1 MPLRKS
7 PVRTPALLAANRA
20 NSKKSTGPR
29 SPQGKARVAL
39 NALQHGRY
47 AVRLRENLVR
57 AGDGSAE
64 SQYQW
69 FRSEIAAAFGASG
82 RDEELQAEQMAA
94 RAWCTA
100 RGARRLGTKP
110 ECALESVAKA
120 LWYTSLLRIR
130 IDNRRRRIGLV
141 FWVQRHRYWTLE
153 RALRVLRGEE
163 PRATAPD
170 GQRLE
175 QRWRRLRF
183 RLRKP
188 SLWERHEL
196 EEEIRRQ
203 VDRHLAA

>member
-20 NSKKSTGPR
+20 NAQDCRGPR

-47 AVRLRENLVR
+47 AVRLRENLVQ
-57 AGDGSAE
+57 AGDRGGE

-69 FRSEIAAAFGASG
+69 FRSEIATAFGASG

-100 RGARRLGTKP
+100 REAMRLGTKP
-110 ECALESVAKA
+110 ESALESVTKQ

-130 IDNRRRRIGLV
+130 IDDRRRRIGLV
-141 FWVQRHRYWTLE
+141 F
-153 RALRVLRGEE
+153 
-163 PRATAPD
+163 
-170 GQRLE
+170 
-175 QRWRRLRF
+175 
-183 RLRKP
+183 
-188 SLWERHEL
+188 
-196 EEEIRRQ
+196 
-203 VDRHLAA
+203 